1 MDTIALS
8 DGVGK
13 VCLPDAYDADYLVV
27 FDVFVPVALG
37 IQKDLYRT
45 FLIFDTQFVKPTAT
59 V

>member
-1 MDTIALS
+1 MPLVA
-8 DGVGK
+8 
-13 VCLPDAYDADYLVV
+13 DADYLVV

-37 IQKDLYRT
+37 IQKDLFRT